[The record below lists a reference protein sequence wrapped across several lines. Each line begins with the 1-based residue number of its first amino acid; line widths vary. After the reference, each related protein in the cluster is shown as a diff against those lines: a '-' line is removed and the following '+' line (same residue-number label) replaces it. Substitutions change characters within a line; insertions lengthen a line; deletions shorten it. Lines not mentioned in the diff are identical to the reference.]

1 MGVMMRV
8 VMKMAVDRNHAAG
21 TGNRAAHMLELH
33 RRVMDMEPVAQNVI
47 HLVEDVIAPGWR
59 HILDQDVATEGVRV

>member
-1 MGVMMRV
+1 
-8 VMKMAVDRNHAAG
+8 
-21 TGNRAAHMLELH
+21 MLELH

-59 HILDQDVATEGVRV
+59 HILDQDVATERVRV